1 MEVLPK
7 LAYFTSKTYS
17 RVLRYSVIETKMC
30 QTFSVGRRK
39 SLKTMYWRISCL
51 HDNLKATGWRVFL
64 TRERVNEMDKNAV
77 SLVCTDSH
85 RKGEVIP
92 HVQQKSP

>member
-39 SLKTMYWRISCL
+39 SLKIMYWRISSL

-64 TRERVNEMDKNAV
+64 TRERVNQRNGQECCFFG
-77 SLVCTDSH
+77 LY
-85 RKGEVIP
+85 
-92 HVQQKSP
+92 